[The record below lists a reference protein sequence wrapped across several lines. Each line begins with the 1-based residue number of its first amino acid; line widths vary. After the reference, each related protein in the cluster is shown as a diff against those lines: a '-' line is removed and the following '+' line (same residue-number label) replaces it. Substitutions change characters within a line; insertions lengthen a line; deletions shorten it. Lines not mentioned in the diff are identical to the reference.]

1 MLFGHIPLSFSHAS
15 VFQHEG
21 GADILQRDVAVPAP
35 KAREAVQYGGVPL
48 GGALLA
54 DTLQF
59 LHEPLSEGHEIMAV
73 LRGRVVKKF
82 DNPAGGI
89 GTAGT
94 FQSGNDTFQTA
105 DVFFHPLL

>member
-1 MLFGHIPLSFSHAS
+1 
-15 VFQHEG
+15 
-21 GADILQRDVAVPAP
+21 
-35 KAREAVQYGGVPL
+35 
-48 GGALLA
+48 
-54 DTLQF
+54 
-59 LHEPLSEGHEIMAV
+59 MAV

-105 DVFFHPLL
+105 NVFSIRSFNASRRLLLELPDTGSMISDVRPSHSEGNSL